1 MNQTVVDPAMSP
13 ESSPNGLEQNRGPSM
28 TRVNKLPIIL
38 VCGVAALIVMV
49 IAYTA
54 LQRAAKQ
61 REMNEGQKKEE
72 VADSASATPGD
83 MFRTAP
89 TAGEIAATPKPDPL
103 ADPALGQ
110 AGPAPGTRAAPA
122 MLSPADQA
130 LEQQRA
136 QLLQQRRQLLMQALN
151 ADTEVR
157 LQGQGSGS
165 GQQAAGS
172 RQGAPVGAIGRAP
185 GADAAASRLA
195 GMEAIAAG
203 MDGGGGG
210 GAADANLQAR
220 KESFASNQAGAQFG
234 KDAALIRVPPLV
246 PTELKAGAVIP
257 AVMIGGINSDLPG
270 QIVAQVRQDV
280 FDTASGRTKL
290 IPQGSRLV
298 GRYDSQVAFG
308 QSRVLVV
315 WDRVIF
321 PDGSSLSLAGMPGTD
336 GAGYA
341 GFGDKVNNHTVRTFG
356 AAVLVSLVSAA
367 AQLSQPDTRSSTGN
381 SLTASNQEIAAA
393 ALGQQINQFGMS
405 VAQKHLNVQPT
416 LIIRPGYRFAVMVTR
431 DLPLSG
437 YAPMQ

>member
-28 TRVNKLPIIL
+28 TRVNKLPIFL
-38 VCGVAALIVMV
+38 VCAVAALIVGV
-49 IAYTA
+49 IGYTA

-72 VADSASATPGD
+72 VTDSASATPGD

-103 ADPALGQ
+103 AGQELGQ
-110 AGPAPGTRAAPA
+110 AGQAPNMRAAAP
-122 MLSPADQA
+122 MLSPAEQA

-136 QLLQQRRQLLMQALN
+136 QLLQQRRQLLMQALY

-157 LQGQGSGS
+157 LQGQGGGG
-165 GQQAAGS
+165 GQQAAGG
-172 RQGAPVGAIGRAP
+172 RQSAPAGPGGRGAGV
-185 GADAAASRLA
+185 DAAAGRMA
-195 GMEAIAAG
+195 GLEAYASGLDRGDA
-203 MDGGGGG
+203 
-210 GAADANLQAR
+210 GAADANLQGR

-234 KDAALIRVPPLV
+234 KDASLIRVPPLV

-270 QIVAQVRQDV
+270 QIIAQVRQDV

-356 AAVLVSLVSAA
+356 AAILVSLVSAA
-367 AQLSQPDTRSSTGN
+367 AQLSQPDTRSNTGN

-431 DLPLSG
+431 DLPLSA

>member
-1 MNQTVVDPAMSP
+1 MSQTVVDPAMSP
-13 ESSPNGLEQNRGPSM
+13 DSSPNGLEENRGPSM

-38 VCGVAALIVMV
+38 VCAVGALIVLV

-61 REMNEGQKKEE
+61 REMSEGQKKEE
-72 VADSASATPGD
+72 VADAAAATPGD
-83 MFRTAP
+83 LFRSAP
-89 TAGEIAATPKPDPL
+89 TAGEIAATPKPVPL
-103 ADPALGQ
+103 AGPDPGLS
-110 AGPAPGTRAAPA
+110 GPATQPVAAPV
-122 MLSPADQA
+122 LSPAEQA
-130 LEQQRA
+130 LAQQRA
-136 QLLQQRRQLLMQALN
+136 QELQQRRQLFMQALN
-151 ADTEVR
+151 GDTEVR
-157 LQGQGSGS
+157 LQGQGAGGGLQAPGGRQSGPAGGS
-165 GQQAAGS
+165 GRSAGAEAAAG
-172 RQGAPVGAIGRAP
+172 
-185 GADAAASRLA
+185 RLA
-195 GMEAIAAG
+195 DLEAYASGLDRGDTGAG
-203 MDGGGGG
+203 
-210 GAADANLQAR
+210 DANLQGR

-234 KDAALIRVPPLV
+234 KDAALVRVPPLV
-246 PTELKAGAVIP
+246 ATELKAGAVIP

-280 FDTASGRTKL
+280 FDSASGRTKL

-308 QSRVLVV
+308 QRRVLVV
-315 WDRVIF
+315 WDRVLF

-341 GFGDKVNNHTVRTFG
+341 GFGDKVNNHTMRTFG

-367 AQLSQPDTRSSTGN
+367 AQLSQPETRSNSGN

-416 LIIRPGYRFAVMVTR
+416 LIIRPGYRFAIMVTR
-431 DLPLSG
+431 DLPLSA
-437 YAPMQ
+437 YSPMQ